1 MTGLKKFL
9 FINIDKFNIFFSNKV
24 LFDSKEQ
31 INFLSD
37 NGFNKSNF
45 FLINN
50 GSIKGVN
57 CNIFFKYDAHQKEIL
72 KKKYNII
79 LSNKVILYMGRI
91 DKEKGIFDL
100 LESFKIIANK
110 YDNILLLLVGK
121 DEMEIEHY
129 LQNNYHQLDKKIIY
143 LNHNKYPEEIFNLA
157 DILCLPSTREGF
169 GNVVIEASAVEIP
182 VIGSDIFGLRSSLIN
197 ELNGLTF
204 KKSDIQDLTEK
215 IILSY

>member
-1 MTGLKKFL
+1 MKVFLITLKIKPSFVITTTPKCTIFGSLIKLIFPKIKRIHIYTGITWTNMTGLKKFL

-79 LSNKVILYMGRI
+79 LSNKVILYMGRS

-100 LESFKIIANK
+100 LESFKVLPINVITSVP
-110 YDNILLLLVGK
+110 LVGK
-121 DEMEIEHY
+121 DEMK
-129 LQNNYHQLDKKIIY
+129 LNII
-143 LNHNKYPEEIFNLA
+143 
-157 DILCLPSTREGF
+157 
-169 GNVVIEASAVEIP
+169 
-182 VIGSDIFGLRSSLIN
+182 
-197 ELNGLTF
+197 
-204 KKSDIQDLTEK
+204 
-215 IILSY
+215 